1 MLGGLLCAV
10 VLERSDVHLGQRYR
24 TAGQQ
29 SQPSY
34 ELPEDQS
41 GAVVPSRSTIMPAGH
56 CPGILQVTAVDGQFG
71 IHSHRAWVSL
81 YINGLDRGN
90 SLPKEE
96 GHSPSY
102 SGGSTSDG
110 TGKERDSC

>member
-1 MLGGLLCAV
+1 VALV
-10 VLERSDVHLGQRYR
+10 RK
-24 TAGQQ
+24 
-29 SQPSY
+29 
-34 ELPEDQS
+34 
-41 GAVVPSRSTIMPAGH
+41 
-56 CPGILQVTAVDGQFG
+56 GILIPERAVGVKPCVTSVGNQFG

-81 YINGLDRGN
+81 YIIGLDRGN
-90 SLPKEE
+90 SLPRKE